1 MTAQEAIYCLKS
13 YQPDAPDDMCIKCKY
28 YASIEEQGYFTC
40 KSAEA
45 RNMAIKA
52 LESSC
57 SKKPNESDWISR
69 QDAIDAVMKLA
80 PSLTTPDGCGEFD
93 VEIIKA
99 QELFFDIGQVLND
112 LPSVPPLTET
122 DLLEL
127 EHRFGEWVR
136 FVVEDML
143 TGKGERWEMRLI
155 DADALDEWL
164 KDAEIDAKKNR
175 KYVFASAI
183 NTIRGNLMN
192 VPTIEPEPYKGD
204 E

>member
-45 RNMAIKA
+45 RNMAIQS

-57 SKKPNESDWISR
+57 S
-69 QDAIDAVMKLA
+69 
-80 PSLTTPDGCGEFD
+80 
-93 VEIIKA
+93 
-99 QELFFDIGQVLND
+99 
-112 LPSVPPLTET
+112 VPPLSET